1 MSMTIKV
8 ITKKKIIYDETV
20 KMAQLPGIDGKFG
33 LLENHAPMI
42 YVLKKGTIKVK
53 KMDDTEFFLEI
64 NGGLMEVFNNEITVL
79 TD

>member
-1 MSMTIKV
+1 MTIKV

-42 YVLKKGTIKVK
+42 YVLKKGTIKLK
-53 KMDDTEFFLEI
+53 KMDDKEFFLEI
-64 NGGLMEVFNNEITVL
+64 NGGLVEVFNNEITVL

>member
-1 MSMTIKV
+1 MTIKV
-8 ITKKKIIYDETV
+8 VTKKKIIYNESV
-20 KMAQLPGIDGKFG
+20 KMAQLPGVDGKFG

-53 KMDDTEFFLEI
+53 KMDDKDHFIEI
-64 NGGLMEVFNNEITVL
+64 NGGLVEVFNNEITVL